1 MIMETSKRG
10 IELIKSFEG
19 LRLKAYK
26 PVKTEKYWTIGYG
39 HYGRDVV
46 QNMTI
51 TEERAEELL
60 RQDLMKFEHAVNRV
74 VGVIELKMATLK
86 QCQFDALV
94 SFCYNVGVA
103 NFESSTLRRKVIW
116 NNEDKSIRDEFMR
129 WCYSGKVRLKG
140 LEKRRKAEADM
151 YFSEE

>member
-1 MIMETSKRG
+1 MEISARG

-19 LRLKAYK
+19 LRLRPYK

-60 RQDLMKFEHAVNRV
+60 RQDLRKFEHAVNRV

-103 NFESSTLRRKVIW
+103 AFDSSTLRRKVIW

-140 LEKRRKAEADM
+140 LEKRRRAEADM

>member
-1 MIMETSKRG
+1 MNTSHRG
-10 IELIKSFEG
+10 IELIKNFEG

-26 PVKTEKYWTIGYG
+26 PVKTERYYTIGYG
-39 HYGRDVV
+39 HYGRDVL

-60 RQDLMKFEHAVNRV
+60 RQDLRKFEHAVNRV

-129 WCYSGKVRLKG
+129 WVYAGKARLKG

>member
-1 MIMETSKRG
+1 METSKRG

-26 PVKTEKYWTIGYG
+26 PVKTEKYFTIGYG
-39 HYGRDVV
+39 HYGRDVL

-60 RQDLMKFEHAVNRV
+60 RQDLKKFEFAVNKAVAV
-74 VGVIELKMATLK
+74 VEVKLQKMK

-94 SFCYNVGVA
+94 SFCYNVGVS
-103 NFESSTLRRKVIW
+103 NFESSTLRRKVI
-116 NNEDKSIRDEFMR
+116 NNPDDESIRNEFSC
-129 WCYSGKVRLKG
+129 WVYCNGVRLDG
-140 LEKRRKAEADM
+140 LVRRRKAEAEL
-151 YFSEE
+151 YFN

>member
-1 MIMETSKRG
+1 METSKKG

-26 PVKTEKYWTIGYG
+26 PVKTEKYFTIGYG
-39 HYGRDVV
+39 HYGRDVL

-60 RQDLMKFEHAVNRV
+60 RQDLKKFEFAVNKAVAV
-74 VGVIELKMATLK
+74 VEVKLQKMK
-86 QCQFDALV
+86 QCQYDALV

-116 NNEDKSIRDEFMR
+116 NTEDKSIRDEFMR
-129 WCYSGKVRLKG
+129 WVYAGKARLKG
-140 LEKRRKAEADM
+140 LERRRKAEADM

>member
-1 MIMETSKRG
+1 METSKKG

-26 PVKTEKYWTIGYG
+26 PVKTEKYFTIGYG
-39 HYGRDVV
+39 HYGRDVL

-60 RQDLMKFEHAVNRV
+60 RQDLKKFEFAVNKAVAV
-74 VGVIELKMATLK
+74 VEVKLQKMK

-116 NNEDKSIRDEFMR
+116 NTEDKSIRDEFMR
-129 WCYSGKVRLKG
+129 WVYAGKARLKG
-140 LEKRRKAEADM
+140 LERRRKAEADM